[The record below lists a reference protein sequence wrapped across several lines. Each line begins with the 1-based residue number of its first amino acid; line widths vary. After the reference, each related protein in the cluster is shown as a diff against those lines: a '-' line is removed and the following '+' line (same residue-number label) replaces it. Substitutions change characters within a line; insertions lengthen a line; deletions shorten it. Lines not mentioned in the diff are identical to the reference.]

1 MLNLDRLRALHA
13 VSAHGSIIA
22 AAETLNVT
30 TSAVSQQLAKLE
42 METGQTLLERHG
54 RGVRL
59 TDAAAALVTRTHR
72 VLSLLEEAEAE
83 LESNDT
89 AVAGQITIAAFA
101 TAARGLAPHAV
112 RGLLKKYPQLAI
124 TFHEQE
130 PHESIPRLVRRDV
143 DLIIINDW
151 ENAPIA
157 LPEGLIKAPLLDDV
171 ADIAL
176 PPGHRLAKSKTV
188 RLSDLS
194 GEEWI
199 AWPSGSICHDF
210 LLHTLRK
217 EGREPKIAHTAGE
230 YETQLALDLVA
241 ACCRASAAGP
251 FRRAS
256 RWCHHSPHCG
266 GTSTPRGASTR
277 PDGTSSA
284 RPWKSSSS
292 RARIS
297 RQQNPWD
304 PRSRR
309 ALAVH
314 SLRAKRRRLRQ
325 IDIVLW
331 TGISGA
337 HRLEIGE
344 QHLHSRHLE
353 PAEERQRRFAVVFF
367 GRV

>member
-42 METGQTLLERHG
+42 AETGQTLLERHG

-59 TDAAAALVTRTHR
+59 TDAANALVSRTHR

-83 LESNDT
+83 LEARDT
-89 AVAGQITIAAFA
+89 AVAGPITIAAFA
-101 TAARGLAPHAV
+101 TAARGLAPQAI
-112 RGLLKKYPQLAI
+112 RALLKKHQQLAL

-157 LPEGLIKAPLLDDV
+157 LPEGLTKAPLFDDV

-176 PPGHRLAKSKTV
+176 PPGHRLSRSKSIK
-188 RLSDLS
+188 LSDLR

-210 LLHTLRK
+210 LLHTLRTQ
-217 EGREPKIAHTAGE
+217 GTEPKIAHTAGE
-230 YETQLALDLVA
+230 YETQLALVA
-241 ACCRASAAGP
+241 AGLGCCVLPRLGRGAVPAGVSVVQSEPALRRHVYAAWRIHATRRVVIQAAVEAFQAAGKELARSNGA
-251 FRRAS
+251 RR
-256 RWCHHSPHCG
+256 
-266 GTSTPRGASTR
+266 
-277 PDGTSSA
+277 
-284 RPWKSSSS
+284 
-292 RARIS
+292 
-297 RQQNPWD
+297 
-304 PRSRR
+304 PRS
-309 ALAVH
+309 
-314 SLRAKRRRLRQ
+314 
-325 IDIVLW
+325 
-331 TGISGA
+331 
-337 HRLEIGE
+337 
-344 QHLHSRHLE
+344 
-353 PAEERQRRFAVVFF
+353 
-367 GRV
+367 

>member
-42 METGQTLLERHG
+42 AETGQTLLERHG

-83 LESNDT
+83 LDSNDS
-89 AVAGQITIAAFA
+89 AVVAGQITIAAFA
-101 TAARGLAPHAV
+101 TAARGLAPQAV
-112 RGLLKKYPQLAI
+112 RALLKKYPQLSI

-130 PHESIPRLVRRDV
+130 PQESIPRLIRRDV
-143 DLIIINDW
+143 DVIVINDW

-157 LPEGLIKAPLLDDV
+157 LPEGLTKAPLMDDI

-176 PPGHRLAKSKTV
+176 PPGHQLAKSKMIK
-188 RLSDLS
+188 LSDLG
-194 GEEWI
+194 GEAWI

-230 YETQLALDLVA
+230 YETQLALVA
-241 ACCRASAAGP
+241 AGLGCCVLPRLGRGAIPKGVTVVPSQPALRRHVSAAWRVHAT
-251 FRRAS
+251 RRNVIRAAVEEFQLAGDALTTS
-256 RWCHHSPHCG
+256 R
-266 GTSTPRGASTR
+266 TR
-277 PDGTSSA
+277 
-284 RPWKSSSS
+284 RP
-292 RARIS
+292 
-297 RQQNPWD
+297 
-304 PRSRR
+304 
-309 ALAVH
+309 
-314 SLRAKRRRLRQ
+314 
-325 IDIVLW
+325 
-331 TGISGA
+331 
-337 HRLEIGE
+337 
-344 QHLHSRHLE
+344 
-353 PAEERQRRFAVVFF
+353 
-367 GRV
+367 